1 MWLFIIVA
9 QDLDS
14 LPVSCAGGKEKGYFF
29 STHTQEPGNEATHDY
44 DKGLLDDKYKVIDR
58 N

>member
-29 STHTQEPGNEATHDY
+29 STNEATHDY

-58 N
+58 NWPI

>member
-44 DKGLLDDKYKVIDR
+44 DKFQAGC
-58 N
+58 